1 VVDMEA
7 MVDTAEAMEAMAVMV
22 DTVVRGKL
30 RLMLL
35 LPLRLMLLLLPHL
48 RLMLKLTGM
57 EDMEAM
63 EAMVD
68 TAEAMEAMAVM
79 VDTVVREKLKLRLT
93 VAAMAV
99 MEDMEDMEDMEV
111 DTEAMV
117 DTVERGKL
125 MLRLTVMVDMEDMV
139 VDMAVT
145 DMEADTTF
153 KQIFH
158 QHNYVRVLDPI
169 RFIIFN

>member
-1 VVDMEA
+1 
-7 MVDTAEAMEAMAVMV
+7 
-22 DTVVRGKL
+22 
-30 RLMLL
+30 
-35 LPLRLMLLLLPHL
+35 
-48 RLMLKLTGM
+48 
-57 EDMEAM
+57 MEAM

-158 QHNYVRVLDPI
+158 QHNYVRVANGPHQASCCLEAQEC
-169 RFIIFN
+169 

>member
-1 VVDMEA
+1 MFHA
-7 MVDTAEAMEAMAVMV
+7 YFLSCC
-22 DTVVRGKL
+22 KNL
-30 RLMLL
+30 SLNL
-35 LPLRLMLLLLPHL
+35 LPNLFILVQITVFGCL
-48 RLMLKLTGM
+48 GM
-57 EDMEAM
+57 
-63 EAMVD
+63 
-68 TAEAMEAMAVM
+68 
-79 VDTVVREKLKLRLT
+79 
-93 VAAMAV
+93 AA